1 MGGGDA
7 HSGVGYFLW
16 PVEKDYI
23 LVEFTQVKAIHSSG
37 RQIAFHGDCL
47 DKGLCS
53 REKLVAV
60 RLDDQMFPRDG
71 VYVQSL
77 QVAYQNRTTSKHT
90 WSGKFLTVWAW
101 VVCANKAV
109 RRSNIS
115 RSTCPRGFCPVED
128 AVVSIYRWNSL
139 HNMCQA
145 LYLTNRPL
153 DRRPY
158 WERVLIAASM
168 CLQWSYK

>member
-90 WSGKFLTVWAW
+90 WSGKFLTV
-101 VVCANKAV
+101 
-109 RRSNIS
+109 
-115 RSTCPRGFCPVED
+115 
-128 AVVSIYRWNSL
+128 
-139 HNMCQA
+139 
-145 LYLTNRPL
+145 
-153 DRRPY
+153 
-158 WERVLIAASM
+158 
-168 CLQWSYK
+168 